1 MIDLSP
7 YSLAIFCHMRLLY
20 WRKVF
25 CTYLILVLPMKQERI
40 ARTEGSSS
48 LDKKYQLVLS
58 VLPFL
63 YAKRLYKRPFQRTP
77 CALRPQPKYVCVT
90 TPADLRNI
98 LYLYYKNSS
107 LKILRKICNSF
118 PVFFSVFYYLSQPWP
133 PIGCKEYSQQIGMCK
148 RTPFQQ
154 QYTYK

>member
-20 WRKVF
+20 WRKVLQRHIF

-58 VLPFL
+58 VLPLF
-63 YAKRLYKRPFQRTP
+63 YAKRLYKRPLHRNP
-77 CALRPQPKYVCVT
+77 LRP
-90 TPADLRNI
+90 
-98 LYLYYKNSS
+98 
-107 LKILRKICNSF
+107 
-118 PVFFSVFYYLSQPWP
+118 
-133 PIGCKEYSQQIGMCK
+133 
-148 RTPFQQ
+148 
-154 QYTYK
+154 

>member
-58 VLPFL
+58 VLPLF
-63 YAKRLYKRPFQRTP
+63 YAKRLYKRPLHRNP
-77 CALRPQPKYVCVT
+77 LRP
-90 TPADLRNI
+90 
-98 LYLYYKNSS
+98 
-107 LKILRKICNSF
+107 
-118 PVFFSVFYYLSQPWP
+118 
-133 PIGCKEYSQQIGMCK
+133 
-148 RTPFQQ
+148 
-154 QYTYK
+154 